1 MMPLF
6 AVICRDKPNHLQTRM
21 ETRERHLA
29 YLAETGVVQ
38 FAGPFIEGG
47 SPIGSL
53 LVVEAENREAAGAW
67 AAKDPYTQAGLFAE
81 VEVIEWR
88 KVIG

>member
-1 MMPLF
+1 MPLF
-6 AVICRDKPNHLQTRM
+6 AVICRDKPDHLETRM

-29 YLAETGVVQ
+29 YLAETEVVQ
-38 FAGPFIEGG
+38 FAGPFIENGA
-47 SPIGSL
+47 PIGSL
-53 LVVEAENREAAGAW
+53 LVVEAESREAASAW
-67 AAKDPYTQAGLFAE
+67 AASDPYALAGLFAS

>member
-1 MMPLF
+1 MPLF

-53 LVVEAENREAAGAW
+53 LVVEAESREAAGAW